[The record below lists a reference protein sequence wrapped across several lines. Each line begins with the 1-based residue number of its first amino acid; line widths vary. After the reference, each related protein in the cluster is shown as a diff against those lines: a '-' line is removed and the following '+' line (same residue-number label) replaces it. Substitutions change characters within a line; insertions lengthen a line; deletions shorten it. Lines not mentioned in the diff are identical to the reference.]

1 VHSSERPGEPIV
13 FVATASKH
21 RGGAFAAAQFLM
33 DYLKTH
39 APLWKRGRGPDGRV
53 GDWVGASQ
61 EDEVAAERW
70 RS

>member
-1 VHSSERPGEPIV
+1 
-13 FVATASKH
+13 
-21 RGGAFAAAQFLM
+21 M

-39 APLWKRGRGPDGRV
+39 APFWKRGRGPDGRV

-61 EDEVAAERW
+61 EDEVPAQRW